1 MLHVPLL
8 LPPCPWE
15 SDFPTGRLIDTYFP
29 QSSWSPQLL
38 TLETSLGWM
47 LDGAKESESLH
58 YEETTHRV
66 ISGAFEAELRGIG
79 RDSED
84 YTQQSEIS
92 SPVGLHLQPGRIPC
106 DRDTSS

>member
-1 MLHVPLL
+1 MVAVPGPLL
-8 LPPCPWE
+8 LLPCPWDA
-15 SDFPTGRLIDTYFP
+15 DFPTGYTYSP

-79 RDSED
+79 LDSED

-92 SPVGLHLQPGRIPC
+92 SPVGLHPGLRLIGFLAV
-106 DRDTSS
+106 